1 MVTLAYLHSDEAS
14 IVLEPRENAAPAWRH
29 CGARVD
35 PAGVPPL
42 SAARGPASFSV
53 DRDVPLSTAPGTQPG
68 WFGRPHAMLH
78 DHHGAALNF
87 RPSASIVDQDAQN
100 IRITLSDEAQ
110 GAAIEQ
116 EFQLMQGGAF
126 RLRTRL
132 TNQSDQILT
141 ITDACSAILPLHGD
155 WAKIVS
161 WSGRHNA
168 ELAEQVE
175 EMPAQ
180 GWLRETRRGIS
191 GHGGP
196 PGVYLLARGA
206 TRDAGLVL
214 SLQLAWSG
222 DSRIAIDRDDEGYW
236 VLSAAV
242 TGTRA
247 IAPGETAELPDA
259 ILAISTRGRNGAMA
273 QQHAAVRSL
282 LDWPGG
288 AMRPRRVHL
297 NSWEACYFDHDE
309 DRIVRLAQSAAAIGA
324 ERFVL
329 DDGWFKGRRSDN
341 AGLGDWTAD
350 PVKYPRGLGP
360 LIEKV
365 TALGLEFGLWVE
377 PEMINP
383 DSDLYRAHPDWTLA
397 EAGGETITSRNQ
409 LVLDMRR
416 GDVRDYLF
424 GAIDKLLAEHPVTYL
439 KWDHNRDHA
448 PAGGP
453 AQVLGTYDLLARVRA
468 AHPGVEIEGCAGGGG
483 RSDAGLAR
491 HVHRFWTSDN
501 VDAISR
507 IGMQRGFLAFLP
519 PEIMGAHIGASPCHA
534 TGRSQSLPYRAAIA
548 CMGHLGV
555 EMDPAAL
562 DDAERE
568 EISGW
573 LGFYKQWRGLLH
585 GGTVMLGD
593 AADQI
598 VWQAQGQDGG
608 GGGEFLLFVIRS
620 SPARHRRPQPLPL
633 PFAAVCDTWNVRL
646 LKLAETSGPHCPAQP
661 DLVDQYLNEGVVL
674 TGSWL
679 AANGLPLPVQQAE
692 SVAIFHLEA
701 AR

>member
-1 MVTLAYLHSDEAS
+1 MVTLVSLHSDAAS
-14 IVLEPRENAAPAWRH
+14 LVLEPRKNAAPAWRH
-29 CGARVD
+29 CGVRVD
-35 PAGVPPL
+35 TADIVPL
-42 SAARGPASFSV
+42 SSVRGPASFSL
-53 DRDVPLSTAPGTQPG
+53 DRDVPLSTVPGSQPG
-68 WFGRPHAMLH
+68 WFGRTHTVLH
-78 DHHGAALNF
+78 DHTGAALNF
-87 RPSASIVDQDAQN
+87 RPSASTVDHDGQS
-100 IRITLSDEAQ
+100 IRITLTDDAR

-116 EFQLMQGGAF
+116 EFRLMPGGAF

-132 TNQSDQILT
+132 ANRSDRILT
-141 ITDACSAILPLHGD
+141 ITDACSAMLPLHGD
-155 WAKIVS
+155 WGKIVS
-161 WSGRHNA
+161 WGGRHNA

-175 EMPAQ
+175 AMPAQ

-196 PGVYLLARGA
+196 PGVYLLAPGA

-222 DSRIAIDRDDEGYW
+222 DSRIAIDCDDEGYW
-236 VLSAAV
+236 VLSAGA
-242 TGTRA
+242 TGARA

-259 ILAISTRGRNGAMA
+259 ILAISTAGRNGAMA
-273 QQHAAVRSL
+273 QQHAAVRTM

-288 AMRPRRVHL
+288 TMRPRPVHL

-309 DRIVRLAQSAAAIGA
+309 ARIVQLAQSAAAIGA

-329 DDGWFKGRRSDN
+329 DDGWFKGRSSDK

-360 LIEKV
+360 LIDKV
-365 TALGLEFGLWVE
+365 TELGLEFGLWVE

-383 DSDLYRAHPDWTLA
+383 DSDLYRAHPDWALA
-397 EAGGETITSRNQ
+397 EAGGEVVTSRNQ

-416 GDVRDYLF
+416 ADVRDHLF
-424 GAIDKLLAEHPVTYL
+424 GVIDKLLAAHPIAYL
-439 KWDHNRDHA
+439 KWDHNRDH
-448 PAGGP
+448 PPTGGA
-453 AQVLGTYDLLARVRA
+453 AQTLGTYDLLARLRA
-468 AHPGVEIEGCAGGGG
+468 AHPGVEIEGCSGGGG

-501 VDAISR
+501 VDAIAR

-534 TGRSQSLPYRAAIA
+534 TGRIQPLGYRAAIA

-562 DDAERE
+562 GDAERE
-568 EISGW
+568 DIFGW
-573 LGFYKQWRGLLH
+573 LGFYKQWRDLLH
-585 GGTVMLGD
+585 GGTVLLGE

-598 VWQAQGQDGG
+598 LWQAQG

-633 PFAAVCDTWNVRL
+633 PFAAAHGTWNVRL
-646 LKLAETSGPHCPAQP
+646 LKLAETSGPHRPAQP
-661 DLVDQYLNEGVVL
+661 SLVDEYLNEGVAL
-674 TGSWL
+674 PGSWL
-679 AANGLPLPVQQAE
+679 AANGLPLPAQQAQ
-692 SVAIFHLEA
+692 SVAIFHIKA